1 MSSSRR
7 SPVTEIPRDIREQEG
22 EIESMFRNL
31 ARSGDCAGLHRSEDW
46 PDDTRKQ
53 EVTAWILMAV
63 LAFISIIGFYLLW
76 LRSAG

>member
-31 ARSGDCAGLHRSEDW
+31 VRSGDCAGLHRSEDW

>member
-31 ARSGDCAGLHRSEDW
+31 VRSGDCAGLHRSEDW
-46 PDDTRKQ
+46 PDDTR
-53 EVTAWILMAV
+53 ILMAV